1 MITVLRGHARLRSVT
16 GTHDY
21 VNPGTLYLCTAS
33 GPCGGCAAAV
43 KLTRFAS
50 PGDLGLDGG
59 QETAEVRVHGMSV
72 KDLCNQVATGPS
84 SPPGNSTAPPPPVAC
99 GKLPSLGP
107 VVTGGTHTTNDGIT
121 TLSCIYSQ
129 GPKSFPLG
137 WIIIMTFRSRA
148 AAAKFFNDNIA
159 GTPAPGFTEPVR
171 YGKDCRSA
179 TPTATVCARYEFALH
194 GYRIDELT
202 QQSNPPATR
211 ALPTLAQTS
220 ALMHKLLAV
229 T

>member
-1 MITVLRGHARLRSVT
+1 MLWALQCPTDHCRS
-16 GTHDY
+16 
-21 VNPGTLYLCTAS
+21 CS
-33 GPCGGCAAAV
+33 GDP
-43 KLTRFAS
+43 
-50 PGDLGLDGG
+50 GLDGCPDL
-59 QETAEVRVHGMSV
+59 ALVLAHGLSI
-72 KDLCNQVATGPS
+72 KDLCDQVATGPS
-84 SPPGNSTAPPPPVAC
+84 SPPGNSTAPPPPAAC

-211 ALPTLAQTS
+211 RTADARADQRPDAQAARRHLASLRAARRTS
-220 ALMHKLLAV
+220 QC
-229 T
+229 TETSS